1 MKFDSIAAISEIAKF
16 YGKLDDVFRL
26 LNRLNFTTRRI
37 WTETWVKLS
46 ENVSRKWVE
55 IDWNNREMFC
65 DILTKNKFVLILFK
79 PDMIVVSTKECLKMI
94 QELVEKIDNPRMM
107 DMHMDLNISE
117 ERDTELRLS
126 NYTKYMEYTSFS
138 YLKQYNK
145 IIEKAISRQ
154 IKLDLFHCFVFIQE
168 IPVLNET
175 KFIQS
180 IVFPWNK
187 NLDAESMIS
196 IWNEFWE
203 TKKFDYKEVV
213 FIWDG
218 MGLDEFMKIFLA
230 VSKTK
235 TNLKIHTSKNN
246 DKFYELF

>member
-1 MKFDSIAAISEIAKF
+1 MRFDSIAAISEIAKF

-26 LNRLNFTTRRI
+26 LNWLNTTTRRI
-37 WTETWVKLS
+37 WTETWTKLS
-46 ENVSRKWVE
+46 EDINRKSIK
-55 IDWNNREMFC
+55 IDWNKREMLY
-65 DILTKNKFVLILFK
+65 DIPIENKYVHSLFQPYSIHLNSEK
-79 PDMIVVSTKECLKMI
+79 SLKML
-94 QELVEKIDNPRMM
+94 QELVEKIDNPQMM
-107 DMHMDLNISE
+107 IMSMGLNISE
-117 ERDTELRLS
+117 KRDSCLTLS
-126 NYTKYMEYTSFS
+126 NYTEYMKYTDLN
-138 YLKQYNK
+138 YLELYNK
-145 IIEKAISRQ
+145 IIETAISRQ
-154 IKLDLFHCFVFIQE
+154 INLSSFFCFVFIQE